1 VDSVHQRGLDITL
14 EEVLT
19 VVQSG
24 GGGWT
29 KMLESSKIGN
39 VFANSKTRGD
49 ME

>member
-1 VDSVHQRGLDITL
+1 MHQRGLNTTL

-29 KMLESSKIGN
+29 KMLESSKIGT
-39 VFANSKTRGD
+39 VFANSETRGD